1 MDLQPIS
8 KKINKLNSD
17 HLIRLSKELSSST
30 TFDDNS
36 DIRIIIK
43 ECLPNEQFHIAII
56 GLQSALLR
64 EITERLRL
72 LTL

>member
-1 MDLQPIS
+1 MDLKAMSEKIS
-8 KKINKLNSD
+8 KLNLD
-17 HLIRLSKELSSST
+17 RLIRLSQELLSST

-43 ECLPNEQFHIAII
+43 ECLPNEQFHLAVI

-64 EITERLRL
+64 EITERVRL

>member
-1 MDLQPIS
+1 MDLKVMSEKIS
-8 KKINKLNSD
+8 KMNLD
-17 HLIRLSKELSSST
+17 RLIRLSQELLSST

-43 ECLPNEQFHIAII
+43 ECLPNEQFHLAVI
-56 GLQSALLR
+56 GLQSTLLR
-64 EITERLRL
+64 EITERVRL